1 MAILLVILLITLGLA
16 FRAAA
21 VGHRVSLAGS
31 DRGDD
36 IGLVDAF
43 ARTSLLVFLSSPS
56 GSRTATCWVRVPDP
70 RRRRC
75 PMTRSEG

>member
-36 IGLVDAF
+36 IGLV
-43 ARTSLLVFLSSPS
+43 
-56 GSRTATCWVRVPDP
+56 
-70 RRRRC
+70 
-75 PMTRSEG
+75 PMPGAA